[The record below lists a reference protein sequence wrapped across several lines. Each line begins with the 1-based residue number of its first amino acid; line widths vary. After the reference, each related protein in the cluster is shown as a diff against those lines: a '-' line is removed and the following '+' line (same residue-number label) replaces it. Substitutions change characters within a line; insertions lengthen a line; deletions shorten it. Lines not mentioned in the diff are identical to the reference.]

1 MKILQYIY
9 SPNLPQAGTFFFFSK
24 LFQIEGV
31 HSYQVLLI
39 DLFTSFF
46 SYTCAKNVED
56 KLFSTFVSK
65 FFYKNG

>member
-9 SPNLPQAGTFFFFSK
+9 WPNLPQAGTFFFSK
-24 LFQIEGV
+24 LFQIEGA

-39 DLFTSFF
+39 DFFTSFF
-46 SYTCAKNVED
+46 SYSCAKNVED